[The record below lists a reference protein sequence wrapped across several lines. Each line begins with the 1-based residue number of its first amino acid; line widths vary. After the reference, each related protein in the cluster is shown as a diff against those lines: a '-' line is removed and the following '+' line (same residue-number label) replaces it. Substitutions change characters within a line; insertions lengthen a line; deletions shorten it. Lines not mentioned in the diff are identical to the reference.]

1 MFGIFIVVFA
11 FVLGFSLSRAS
22 TCTVAATTRLV
33 IRGKPDWLIGIAIAV
48 CVATVSLLVL
58 KMSVPAQL
66 PTARELPIDAVLVIA
81 SIGMGIGAWL
91 NNGCFIGT
99 IGRLTSGDSAYLM
112 TFVGLVVA
120 RKISADWQLDSL
132 PGLHFQMATLGT
144 GSAVFWG
151 ATGLAVAGAVYGLFR
166 VVKNREQAI
175 LALCVMGLAAALT
188 FASNP
193 DWSYE
198 AWVGRILSGKGLSQT
213 LEIELTILALFAG
226 ATIGSVLNSK
236 FSFQAPRLRRAL
248 LCFFGGILMGL
259 GAIFTGGGNDTL
271 LLWTIPNFVLHGLV
285 AYAVMIATV
294 AVLVLVKSKLRT
306 TAV

>member
-1 MFGIFIVVFA
+1 MFGMFIVLFA

-33 IRGKPDWLIGIAIAV
+33 TRGKPDWLIGIGIAV
-48 CVATVSLLVL
+48 CFATISLLAL
-58 KMSVPAQL
+58 KMLFPEKL
-66 PTARELPIDAVLVIA
+66 PIARELPIDAVLIAA
-81 SIGMGIGAWL
+81 SIAMGIGAWL

-112 TFVGLVVA
+112 TFAGLVVA
-120 RKISADWQLDSL
+120 RKISADWQLDAL
-132 PGLHFQMATLGT
+132 PGFHFQMAALDTDT
-144 GSAVFWG
+144 GIFWG
-151 ATGLAVAGAVYGLFR
+151 AVGLAGAGAVYGLFR

-175 LALCVMGLAAALT
+175 FALCVMGLAAALT

-226 ATIGSVLNSK
+226 ATIGSILNSR
-236 FSFQAPRLRRAL
+236 FSLQAPHLQRAV
-248 LCFFGGILMGL
+248 LCFLGGILMGL

-285 AYAVMIATV
+285 AYAVMVGTV
-294 AVLVLVKSKLRT
+294 AVLVLAKSKLRR
-306 TAV
+306 AAA